1 MVCRD
6 GNHIRIKFW
15 KGAAP
20 LTPLPFYGALPMRAQ
35 WCSLSAVLFQEFL
48 QIRNLLERK
57 KEYHK
62 DIENMKKTLITI
74 LAAVPAL
81 ICAGA
86 CTDFLYE
93 GEVDLTPKEE
103 EEFVYPTTYEF
114 NHPCAFVSQ
123 TEIDRVKA
131 AVEAAD
137 ANDPVYVSWQQLCGN
152 QYAQKTY
159 VASPVETLVRGDAT
173 NTGVSGENYINACR
187 DAAAAFQLGLRYR
200 IAGDTDCAAAAV
212 KILNDWADVCK
223 QITANDNNQYLAAGF
238 QGYQFANAAELLRDY
253 EGWSETDQNDF
264 KNWLL
269 TVWYEKNKW
278 FMDTHGG
285 DGVCDLHYWSNWEL
299 ANMASI
305 LAIGIYTEN
314 PEMVTYVY
322 RQFREGEGSGALHNM
337 IPYAPVADPSGK
349 TSTPIA
355 QCMESG
361 RDQGHATLVSSM
373 CAELCQM
380 AWNIGIDFWGME
392 ENLVLSMFE
401 YTAMYNSLP
410 YPSIEMPFTEYK
422 YCPEDCGCSGKHG
435 ATHDLIYNHYK
446 AEGLSDNQLYYS
458 KQFAEQLRY
467 TDGKLTGDGG
477 AGDSRYGSNSSAF
490 DQIGWGTLLFYQD

>member
-1 MVCRD
+1 
-6 GNHIRIKFW
+6 
-15 KGAAP
+15 
-20 LTPLPFYGALPMRAQ
+20 
-35 WCSLSAVLFQEFL
+35 
-48 QIRNLLERK
+48 
-57 KEYHK
+57 
-62 DIENMKKTLITI
+62 MKKTLITI
-74 LAAVPAL
+74 LVAVPAL

-93 GEVDLTPKEE
+93 GEVDLTSKEEE
-103 EEFVYPTTYEF
+103 EEFVYPTTYKF

-131 AVEAAD
+131 AVEAED
-137 ANDPVYVSWQQLCGN
+137 ANDPVYVSWNGLLNSQF
-152 QYAQKTY
+152 AQPSYK
-159 VASPVETLVRGDAT
+159 ASPVEILVRGDAEG
-173 NTGVSGENYINACR
+173 TGVDKDNSIIACK

-223 QITANDNNQYLAAGF
+223 QITANDNNQYLLAGF

-253 EGWSETDQNDF
+253 EGWAETDQNDF

-285 DGVCDLHYWSNWEL
+285 DGVCNLHYWSNWEL

-337 IPYAPVADPSGK
+337 IPFAPVEDPDGYG
-349 TSTPIA
+349 PIA

-392 ENLVLSMFE
+392 DNLVLAMFE
-401 YTAMYNSLP
+401 YTAKFN
-410 YPSIEMPFTEYK
+410 IKPFTATVAPFQTYE
-422 YCPEDCGCSGKHG
+422 YCPEDCGCNSGHS
-435 ATHDLIYNHYK
+435 ATHTAISYLKELGPDDEPDESRGTERPCWDLIYNHYK
-446 AEGLSDNQLYYS
+446 AEGLSDDQLHYT
-458 KQFAEQLRY
+458 KQFAEQLRL

-477 AGDSRYGSNSSAF
+477 AGDGRYNKEVTGTY
-490 DQIGWGTLLFYQD
+490 DQIGWGTLLFYQE